1 MPAELLEKPNT
12 GTAPCDVS
20 KIKSFVAEVVE
31 DSVHSA
37 RQAME
42 GARHVAE
49 DLVEE
54 AQHTVKQRPFETVG
68 VAFAAGIVTGG
79 LLSWV
84 ALKSRR

>member
-12 GTAPCDVS
+12 ETANCDLS
-20 KIKSFVAEVVE
+20 KIKSFVAEAVE

-37 RQAME
+37 KQAIK

-68 VAFAAGIVTGG
+68 IAFAAGILTGG
-79 LLSWV
+79 LLSWL